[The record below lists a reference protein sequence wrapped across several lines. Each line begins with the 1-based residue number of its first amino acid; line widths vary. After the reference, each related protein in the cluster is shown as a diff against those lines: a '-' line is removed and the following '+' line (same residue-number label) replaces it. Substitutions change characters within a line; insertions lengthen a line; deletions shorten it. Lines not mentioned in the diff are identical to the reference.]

1 MRNIVR
7 LSSYGFWTLEVV
19 DQLAQDLK
27 HVRSIVGAHRDCLV
41 DSSRCEVRMPEV
53 AEALARLARSEDHVF
68 VGRTAMVMDS
78 TLLKMQNR
86 RFLGATASAISIMRR
101 RRCSGARARA
111 GHLIRLPPTIIR
123 CSCSRRRP
131 SAAPR

>member
-1 MRNIVR
+1 MFGP
-7 LSSYGFWTLEVV
+7 LSALTVW
-19 DQLAQDLK
+19 
-27 HVRSIVGAHRDCLV
+27 LV
-41 DSSRCEVRMPEV
+41 DSSRCEERMPEV
-53 AEALARLARSEDHVF
+53 AEALAGLARSEDHVF

-111 GHLIRLPPTIIR
+111 GHPIRLPPTIIR
-123 CSCSRRRP
+123 CSYSRRRP

>member
-1 MRNIVR
+1 VRNIVR

-41 DSSRCEVRMPEV
+41 NSSRCEVRMPEV

-101 RRCSGARARA
+101 RRCSGARAR
-111 GHLIRLPPTIIR
+111 RPPD
-123 CSCSRRRP
+123 P
-131 SAAPR
+131 PPPNDYPLQL